1 MTAPNQQAGR
11 SQCTARSIVREHL
24 AGSSRWSWKC
34 WPHVAMETWA
44 RTSAAGASGGGGERR
59 EELPAVAGLCGLW
72 QVRVCSRCVRVGS
85 AGGSRC
91 VRPGSSCVWPAAGAW
106 GQRQVLVAG
115 ACGRF
120 SSALPPS
127 LPLSP
132 NTVLGR
138 QVRRPPS
145 GQVGAAVSPQDR
157 LRPHLAVLTTP
168 IPTRASASLFA
179 ATFLPLGPRAP

>member
-11 SQCTARSIVREHL
+11 SRCTARSVVREHL
-24 AGSSRWSWKC
+24 AGSSQWSWKC
-34 WPHVAMETWA
+34 WLHVAMETWA
-44 RTSAAGASGGGGERR
+44 RTSAAGASGGGGEWR
-59 EELPAVAGLCGLW
+59 EELPAAGLCGLW
-72 QVRVCSRCVRVGS
+72 QVRGCSRCVRVGS

-91 VRPGSSCVWPAAGAW
+91 VRPAAGAW

-115 ACGRF
+115 ACGRS

-138 QVRRPPS
+138 QVRRLPS

-157 LRPHLAVLTTP
+157 LHPHLAVLTAP

-179 ATFLPLGPRAP
+179 ATLLPLGPCAP